1 MTFTF
6 KLTDPLGW
14 KFLYLVS
21 ISAQLALPAWASA
34 QTLPDAGILQQQID
48 RGRQQALPPPALPSQ
63 AGRPTEA
70 KPPQGVTLEVK
81 RFKFAGNSLLPDQTL
96 AAAVAGFLNRPI
108 DFAQLQDAAAAAAN
122 RYRDAGWVVRAYI
135 PEQDFVDGQVT
146 IQIVE
151 AVFGKLVQDGPASA
165 RVPAGLI
172 ERIVGAQLKPGDRIK
187 TDAIDRAI
195 LLANDLAGITA
206 TGSLQEGSQDSQ
218 SDLLVKTVDLA
229 VLQGDASLDNL
240 GSRSTGSQRVS
251 ANLSANSLL
260 NRGELLTANA
270 IATAGSKYLR
280 LAAAMPLGGDGLRLG
295 LNASRLN
302 YRVILPEFS
311 EIDPY
316 GSSTAYGL
324 DARYPIIRSRLK
336 NLYLNLAVDRKR
348 YANFGAGSPSTVYA
362 NRSITWGLSG
372 NTYDEWIGGG
382 TNSANLSFTS
392 GQIDLN
398 GSPNQDADANTT
410 QTAGSYRKLRY
421 ALSRQQILTKSFS
434 LAVAWSGQWAAKNLD
449 SSEKFLLGGSSGIRA
464 YPSGEGSGTSGSMAN
479 VDLSWQLPAGFG
491 LTGFYDIGVIKINA
505 DNNYPGASAL
515 NGYRLAGAGLTL
527 SRQLQAGFNVKATWA
542 RRIGDNPNPTATG
555 KDQDGSLQRNRV
567 WLIANLAF

>member
-1 MTFTF
+1 VTFTF

-63 AGRPTEA
+63 AARPTES

-122 RYRDAGWVVRAYI
+122 RYRDAGWVVRVYI

-165 RVPAGLI
+165 RVPPGLI

-240 GSRSTGSQRVS
+240 GSRSTGSQRAS

-302 YRVILPEFS
+302 
-311 EIDPY
+311 
-316 GSSTAYGL
+316 
-324 DARYPIIRSRLK
+324 
-336 NLYLNLAVDRKR
+336 
-348 YANFGAGSPSTVYA
+348 
-362 NRSITWGLSG
+362 
-372 NTYDEWIGGG
+372 
-382 TNSANLSFTS
+382 
-392 GQIDLN
+392 
-398 GSPNQDADANTT
+398 
-410 QTAGSYRKLRY
+410 
-421 ALSRQQILTKSFS
+421 
-434 LAVAWSGQWAAKNLD
+434 
-449 SSEKFLLGGSSGIRA
+449 
-464 YPSGEGSGTSGSMAN
+464 
-479 VDLSWQLPAGFG
+479 
-491 LTGFYDIGVIKINA
+491 
-505 DNNYPGASAL
+505 
-515 NGYRLAGAGLTL
+515 
-527 SRQLQAGFNVKATWA
+527 
-542 RRIGDNPNPTATG
+542 
-555 KDQDGSLQRNRV
+555 
-567 WLIANLAF
+567 

>member
-1 MTFTF
+1 MNISF
-6 KLTDPLGW
+6 KLISSLDL
-14 KFLYLVS
+14 KLLCIIS
-21 ISAQLALPAWASA
+21 IPAQLALPAWAFA

-48 RGRQQALPPPALPSQ
+48 RDRKQALPPAALPSQ
-63 AGRPTEA
+63 AARPTEA
-70 KPPQGVTLEVK
+70 KPPQGLTLEVK
-81 RFKFAGNSLLPDQTL
+81 RFKFVGSSLLPDQTV

-108 DFAQLQDAAAAAAN
+108 DFSQLQEAAATAAN

-165 RVPAGLI
+165 RVPPALI

-206 TGSLQEGSQDSQ
+206 TGSLQEGGQDSQ

-260 NRGELLTANA
+260 KRGELLTANA

-280 LAAAMPLGGDGLRLG
+280 LAAAMPLGGDGLRFG
-295 LNASRLN
+295 LNASRLD

-311 EIDPY
+311 EIDPH
-316 GSSTAYGL
+316 GNSTAYGL

-348 YANFGAGSPSTVYA
+348 YDNFGAGSPSTAYA
-362 NRSITWGLSG
+362 NRSITWGLTG
-372 NTYDEWIGGG
+372 NTFDEWIGGG

-398 GSPNQDADANTT
+398 GSPNQEVDAKTT

-421 ALSRQQILTKSFS
+421 ALSRQQILSKSFS

-449 SSEKFLLGGSSGIRA
+449 SSEKFLLGGGSGIRA
-464 YPSGEGSGTSGSMAN
+464 YPSGEGSGTSGNMAN
-479 VDLSWQLPAGFG
+479 VDLSWQLPSGFG
-491 LTGFYDIGVIKINA
+491 LTGFYDLGVIKINA

-515 NGYRLAGAGLTL
+515 NSYRLAGTGLTL
-527 SRQLQAGFNVKATWA
+527 TRQFQAGFNVKATWA

-555 KDQDGSLQRNRV
+555 KDQDGSLQRNRF
-567 WLIANLAF
+567 WLTANLTF